1 MNAEAMSN
9 NSSKSKSSPMRHAL
23 RYIGAF
29 SAATGLLVNTIT
41 ITVSSN
47 SFEMDGPTVLAGWAY
62 VPMSL
67 LPNCR
72 S

>member
-1 MNAEAMSN
+1 
-9 NSSKSKSSPMRHAL
+9 MRHAL

-29 SAATGLLVNTIT
+29 SAAIGPLVNTIT
-41 ITVSSN
+41 IAVSSN
-47 SFEMDGPTVLAGWAY
+47 SFETDGPTVLAGWAY
-62 VPMSL
+62 LPVSI

>member
-1 MNAEAMSN
+1 
-9 NSSKSKSSPMRHAL
+9 MRHAL